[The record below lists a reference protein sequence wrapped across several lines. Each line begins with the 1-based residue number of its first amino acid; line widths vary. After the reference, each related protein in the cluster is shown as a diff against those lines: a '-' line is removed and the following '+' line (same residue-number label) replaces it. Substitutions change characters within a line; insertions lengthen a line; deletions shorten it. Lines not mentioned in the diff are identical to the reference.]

1 MPILINEAGIYI
13 NDEKKVAFP
22 NTLQDLGNLKYLS
35 LQELFQKPFKG
46 KVLFEKVSPSSF
58 RIPTGFKYKVNNTFI
73 ELTENITV
81 DITTSLDTGSVAAGT
96 DYYIYAKEDKT
107 FFVSANKTL
116 ITARL
121 IGGFHYGLTPTNE
134 APTGNKTEADMVMLR
149 GINAYSFWDLKF
161 MPKNGIPEAKVFKNG
176 LWADIYRG
184 DVDYSI
190 RGYSKSGTVIAGGA
204 TTNGRGLPKIPTRF
218 GGDNSITYGKLSW
231 LEATDIANAV
241 NMRKPTYAEFSLF
254 AYGVVENVSVTGG
267 VTEKVQGRTQH
278 YPELMSALG
287 IEQATGEQYC
297 WSDNIVA
304 TDGTWVE
311 QDVANGRGKI
321 YASAGNPKAG
331 IFGGHR
337 GYAFSGS
344 SCSGWGHHLW
354 YSHWYIGFWFVVDHL
369 ELD

>member
-1 MPILINEAGIYI
+1 MQISIDSSGIYV
-13 NDEKKVAFP
+13 NDIKKVGFP
-22 NTLQDLGNLKYLS
+22 SELQNLDNLKYLS
-35 LQELFQKPFKG
+35 LQELFQKPMRG

-81 DITTSLDTGSVAAGT
+81 DITTSLDTGSVTAGT
-96 DYYIYAKEDKT
+96 DYYIYANEDKT
-107 FFVSANKTL
+107 FFVSANKILT
-116 ITARL
+116 TGRL

-204 TTNGRGLPKIPTRF
+204 TTSGRGLPKIPTRF

-241 NMRKPTYAEFSLF
+241 NMRKPTYAEFLLF
-254 AYGVVENVSVTGG
+254 AYGVVENV
-267 VTEKVQGRTQH
+267 
-278 YPELMSALG
+278 
-287 IEQATGEQYC
+287 
-297 WSDNIVA
+297 
-304 TDGTWVE
+304 
-311 QDVANGRGKI
+311 
-321 YASAGNPKAG
+321 
-331 IFGGHR
+331 
-337 GYAFSGS
+337 
-344 SCSGWGHHLW
+344 
-354 YSHWYIGFWFVVDHL
+354 
-369 ELD
+369 